1 MNSIFKHNLSNTK
14 VVLNIFFLS
23 FLLALFFILG
33 NIFGDVK
40 VHLDFTFPH
49 IFYNLKNNIIVYEY
63 RLPRTLV
70 AICVGVNF
78 SLAGCILQ
86 SITRNSLAAPNIIG
100 INSGASF
107 FSVLSLFVLT
117 QSLFFI
123 LPVAAFFGA
132 IFSCI
137 LVYLISYKNGINPFR
152 LILTGIAIDILF
164 QAGTSFILIHNS
176 LEVGSAFMWLS
187 GSLWGK
193 TWGDFYFILPFTIIG
208 CFVTFLFSHKLKAF
222 HLNEELIIGIGINA
236 NKNRVIL
243 LFISAFLSASG
254 VCIVGPIGF
263 IGLIVPHLVKILVG
277 YQYKIVIIYSG
288 LIGAILVVFS
298 DMMGRTIFAPFEIP
312 AGIIASLIGSPYFI
326 YLLIKSRF

>member
-1 MNSIFKHNLSNTK
+1 
-14 VVLNIFFLS
+14 
-23 FLLALFFILG
+23 
-33 NIFGDVK
+33 
-40 VHLDFTFPH
+40 
-49 IFYNLKNNIIVYEY
+49 
-63 RLPRTLV
+63 
-70 AICVGVNF
+70 
-78 SLAGCILQ
+78 
-86 SITRNSLAAPNIIG
+86 
-100 INSGASF
+100 
-107 FSVLSLFVLT
+107 
-117 QSLFFI
+117 
-123 LPVAAFFGA
+123 
-132 IFSCI
+132 
-137 LVYLISYKNGINPFR
+137 
-152 LILTGIAIDILF
+152 
-164 QAGTSFILIHNS
+164 
-176 LEVGSAFMWLS
+176 MWLS

>member
-1 MNSIFKHNLSNTK
+1 MNSIFKQHKCNKK
-14 VVLNIFFLS
+14 VLINISFLF
-23 FLLALFFILG
+23 FLLALVFILG
-33 NIFGDVK
+33 NILGDVK

-49 IFYNLKNNIIVYEY
+49 IFYDLKNNIIIYEY

-70 AICVGVNF
+70 AICAGVNF
-78 SLAGCILQ
+78 ALAGCILQ

-107 FSVLSLFVLT
+107 FSVLSLFVFT
-117 QSLFFI
+117 QSQFFI

-132 IFSCI
+132 IFACF
-137 LVYLISYKNGINPFR
+137 LVYLISYKNGINPIR

-164 QAGTSFILIHNS
+164 QAGTSFILIQNS

-193 TWGDFYFILPFTIIG
+193 TWGDFYFIFPCTIVG
-208 CFVTFLFSHKLKAF
+208 FLVTFLFSYKLKAF
-222 HLNEELIIGIGINA
+222 HLNEDIIIGIGINT
-236 NKNRVIL
+236 NKNRFIL
-243 LFISAFLSASG
+243 LFISAFLSASA
-254 VCIVGPIGF
+254 VSVVGPIGF

-277 YQYKIVIIYSG
+277 YNYKIIIIYSS
-288 LIGAILVVFS
+288 LIDAILVVFS
-298 DMMGRTIFAPFEIP
+298 DMIGRTIFAPFEIP

-326 YLLIKSRF
+326 YLLLKSRF